1 MMEKYWVCW
10 QSGWHV
16 QYCEEYVFLTLISSF
31 FSLILFDSSP
41 SHRDV
46 PSFFLYLL
54 LIHSYLLFLHFHLLP
69 SHSVILVTQIN
80 SASHAAQSLKS
91 ENKVK
96 LFQISLS
103 QANPKEGGNG
113 ALWMHINIFK
123 ILFSLLPLSVPS
135 IRMLVTPG
143 NTFSLSPFKISISET
158 PASQIFQL
166 YLNSGDIYDAVTKSS
181 VISLIFAPFHPL
193 PRFSTTTGNS
203 GFNSATILSS

>member
-10 QSGWHV
+10 QFGWHV
-16 QYCEEYVFLTLISSF
+16 QYCEEYVFLTLMSSF

-46 PSFFLYLL
+46 SSFFLYL
-54 LIHSYLLFLHFHLLP
+54 LHFHLLP

-91 ENKVK
+91 ESKVK

-103 QANPKEGGNG
+103 QANPKEGGDG
-113 ALWMHINIFK
+113 ALWMYINIFK
-123 ILFSLLPLSVPS
+123 ILFYSVPS

-158 PASQIFQL
+158 PASQIF
-166 YLNSGDIYDAVTKSS
+166 
-181 VISLIFAPFHPL
+181 
-193 PRFSTTTGNS
+193 
-203 GFNSATILSS
+203 